1 MDDTQALEC
10 TQALPADWDEDDD
23 NNSGEKRIVAW
34 LEIEGVRH
42 DIFEGETKIG
52 RDQATCGI
60 VLQNKVLSKE
70 HALFD
75 IEGETHTLADLG
87 SMNKTRI
94 GKMVLKPKVRYALHG
109 DELIRFGDIRAK
121 YIINEKI
128 VLDDSGSET
137 GSESMLLI
145 DNTQEAPNS
154 PVLSHQLPGLDITNN
169 NSSCSTP
176 KVSQIV
182 PQDISDFI
190 PETPTVEQPRGSS
203 SMKTFIPESP
213 SASQSTPLP
222 HKSKAFSVAE
232 SPCNISVIQNMSAGV
247 GDEDSF
253 FFDPSQP
260 VKHKID
266 KRSEKDE
273 IATSDDVRSR
283 VNDDNSIRD
292 EDDDSPTQIF
302 DSPKDVKEKND
313 TGKELESKT
322 PEMNSEGDRNLHAND
337 NSGANIDNK
346 EDIFNQPTQAFT
358 HIDKSPNKILEKK
371 KVTISSFVDSKDND
385 DENTDSEED
394 IFNQPTQAFSN
405 LNPSPKKLLKQKVS
419 ELSSSVQGDPDN
431 TQDIM
436 EAFEM
441 VPVKSNS
448 ENSAQNE
455 DSDDESL
462 IATQPFVVK
471 GSPAKAKHQDDDDYV
486 STQLFLDDDDEI
498 VFKKPF
504 TVAPKFRKSNPSVA
518 ISNDDIQDELFNDDN
533 QDVLDTPTQ
542 AFVADD
548 KDDLEAPTQ
557 AFAGDDK
564 DALEDP
570 TQTLVFD
577 DKVASEVPTQA
588 FYNDPVPSEAPTQAY
603 DDDLPPTQK
612 FDPKQEAVSKEK
624 EPEAKLEGD
633 DDYDSDV
640 DDYFNQPTQPFLAEN
655 TDRSLL
661 ERPTQCFRETSP
673 KNITKDDNDEI
684 DDFFNEPTQAFAE
697 AKHSADI
704 DFDAPTQL
712 FGKRSEDVGAR
723 SEDES
728 LPPTHS
734 ADIDSDAPTQL
745 FGKKSEEVGALS
757 EDESLPP
764 TQIFT
769 APSPNVL
776 TPKRDEQVDDSLM
789 PTQPLPK
796 DSTNTPKTSENT
808 SAHSEPYD
816 IDAPTQIF
824 QEPLVAQD
832 TNEPPQVFHD
842 EDLAKS
848 AENIAPTQVF
858 ESDANATDGDCRAST
873 QLFIPEDKT
882 SLVNRPQRGISEIW
896 DKLDADATQD
906 ISLNVDVNIDETR
919 LANESNLQVLSERK
933 ELVNKEDYK
942 GSDMNYDDDN
952 SSTVSENLLEQTPQ
966 PHYQDC
972 QLMEV
977 GQETKDENYYS
988 DESTD
993 MEDEILAPKDTVK
1006 VQEVK
1011 NNASILQTSNM
1022 SRLELSSDSDII
1034 PEVKD
1039 TVTQP
1044 PKNETSHQ
1052 ELEGQKDKP
1061 LDGEKKQIYGDNGSQ
1076 QCKAQKEGASGKPGI
1091 HFTRVSKVVASD
1103 PVVLKSV
1110 GKAANYSQSTQDS
1123 TCVEDIKIYSS
1134 DSDDSDSMDSKNCK
1148 SVSEKVKE
1156 VAEILSDSETDDD
1169 VGNVSQRL
1177 FEFSQENEVDKGIG
1191 KQTSNKDKFEEE
1203 YHHNTKGR
1211 DKTEKQDKQIH
1222 ALQCRKAEKR
1232 TVENMT
1238 KDNKQNIQK
1247 EDKKETLIK
1256 SKINTRKSLMKQI
1269 QSPIDSHS
1277 KNYMRNMI
1285 NKKEIF
1291 EKSDKCREV
1300 GAEETKCNRTTR
1312 GRRRDKRQ
1320 SLDLD
1325 SNTEQKTKSGRISRE
1340 PRRFYPDID
1349 SEVADT
1355 SSASVVSKGKTVNI
1369 SKNMEEHVGVLL
1381 SKRTQSITP
1390 SPLKKDY
1397 KNEEETTISSSAKLG
1412 NSPETD
1418 PNRVDSLKK
1427 GLQRSVPQ
1435 TKEVQC
1441 ETVGE
1446 QVKKDPG
1453 EREQRSTSKT
1463 VKEQK
1468 IEEQIQQSSLETVGH
1483 EKKMEVQ
1490 RKTNRASITLKK
1502 NLVTVSEEQSLE
1514 PVRRGR
1520 RSAINNPKEGKTEK
1534 ASESNRET
1542 RVTVADIV
1550 HKEENVHTQSRQCR
1564 SVYGRP
1570 KENRNI
1576 STNQITKP
1584 ETEEKKIIRKQEDSV
1599 EPCRRGRKSAITK
1612 SEEVMIEEADENVK
1626 QKSIGTSVKNNPEEL
1641 TKRANQ
1647 KMLQKSVE
1655 DSIEEPFKQKV
1666 KIQPSRRGRRSAVPK
1681 SKDGNT
1687 ENISVTDN
1695 KGIEIENEPSR
1706 QGRRSAIQKS
1716 VESGILNQVRETED
1730 NDTGNG
1736 SKEKT
1741 AGRQKRARRWV
1752 VSETKEMDES
1762 TDSEKTSSLKL
1773 TIKSMQKESE
1783 TTSRPQRRGRA
1794 SIATSHPTVKEVPR
1808 STRQVR
1814 LSMIPERL
1822 DDENGGPS
1830 KSKKLKKSQGK
1841 ELGGCSFVEEKLSEM
1856 KVIDKGKQKQKNS
1869 AEESSDSESS
1879 SKRSSSQESQ
1889 RSQGRKRAR
1898 RNSNSSEDLHST
1910 PKSARTRTKVDSP
1923 YSKGILW
1930 SPSQRQQQAD
1940 IRPKVLFTGYK
1951 DQQDE
1956 KIVTDLG
1963 GMVVESPKECS
1974 VLVTMNIRRTC
1985 KLLAVIGKGM
1995 PIVTPQWL
2003 SASKLARNFVD
2014 PWKYIVKDTESEKK
2028 FAFQLHQSL
2037 QSARKSL
2044 LFEGLSFHATRSVKP
2059 PPDQMKEIIV
2069 CSGGI
2074 YMDVLPKRYSPEI
2087 RIISCA
2093 EDKNQW
2099 GAFKKLQIPVLGT
2112 EFILTGLLRHQLLL
2126 DDFILA

>member
-1 MDDTQALEC
+1 
-10 TQALPADWDEDDD
+10 
-23 NNSGEKRIVAW
+23 
-34 LEIEGVRH
+34 
-42 DIFEGETKIG
+42 
-52 RDQATCGI
+52 
-60 VLQNKVLSKE
+60 
-70 HALFD
+70 
-75 IEGETHTLADLG
+75 
-87 SMNKTRI
+87 
-94 GKMVLKPKVRYALHG
+94 
-109 DELIRFGDIRAK
+109 
-121 YIINEKI
+121 
-128 VLDDSGSET
+128 
-137 GSESMLLI
+137 
-145 DNTQEAPNS
+145 
-154 PVLSHQLPGLDITNN
+154 
-169 NSSCSTP
+169 
-176 KVSQIV
+176 
-182 PQDISDFI
+182 
-190 PETPTVEQPRGSS
+190 
-203 SMKTFIPESP
+203 MKTFIPESP

-247 GDEDSF
+247 VDEDSF

-260 VKHKID
+260 VKHKTD
-266 KRSEKDE
+266 KRSEKDK

-283 VNDDNSIRD
+283 VNDDNSNRD
-292 EDDDSPTQIF
+292 EEDDSPTQIF
-302 DSPKDVKEKND
+302 DSPKDVKEKSDN
-313 TGKELESKT
+313 GKELNT
-322 PEMNSEGDRNLHAND
+322 EGDRNLHAND
-337 NSGANIDNK
+337 NSGENIDTK

-358 HIDKSPNKILEKK
+358 HIDKSPNKMLEKK
-371 KVTISSFVDSKDND
+371 TVTISSFVDSKDNS
-385 DENTDSEED
+385 DENTDTEED

-441 VPVKSNS
+441 VPVKSNP
-448 ENSAQNE
+448 ENAAQNE

-462 IATQPFVVK
+462 IPTQPFEVK
-471 GSPAKAKHQDDDDYV
+471 GNQVKANHQDDDDYV
-486 STQLFLDDDDEI
+486 PTQLFFDDDDEI

-504 TVAPKFRKSNPSVA
+504 TVAPKSRKSNPSVA
-518 ISNDDIQDELFNDDN
+518 ISNDDIQDELFSDDN

-557 AFAGDDK
+557 AFTGDDK
-564 DALEDP
+564 DA
-570 TQTLVFD
+570 
-577 DKVASEVPTQA
+577 SEAPTQA
-588 FYNDPVPSEAPTQAY
+588 FYNDQVPSEAPTQAFYNDQVPSEAPTQAFYNDQVPSEAPTQAY
-603 DDDLPPTQK
+603 DDLPPTQK

-633 DDYDSDV
+633 DDNDSDV
-640 DDYFNQPTQPFLAEN
+640 DDYFNQPTQPFLAKEN

-661 ERPTQCFRETSP
+661 ERPTQCFRDTSP
-673 KNITKDDNDEI
+673 KNITKDDDDEI

-697 AKHSADI
+697 AKHNADI
-704 DFDAPTQL
+704 DSDAPTQL
-712 FGKRSEDVGAR
+712 FGKKSEVVGAL

-745 FGKKSEEVGALS
+745 FDKKSEDIGALSEDESLPPTHSADIDSDAPTQLFDKKSEDIGALS

-769 APSPNVL
+769 APSPNEL
-776 TPKRDEQVDDSLM
+776 TLKRDEQADDSLM
-789 PTQPLPK
+789 PTQPFTPK
-796 DSTNTPKTSENT
+796 DSTNTPKASEDTST
-808 SAHSEPYD
+808 HSEPYD
-816 IDAPTQIF
+816 VDAPTQIF
-824 QEPLVAQD
+824 QEPLVARD

-842 EDLAKS
+842 EELAES
-848 AENIAPTQVF
+848 AESIAPTQVF
-858 ESDANATDGDCRAST
+858 QNDVNVTDGDCRAST

-882 SLVNRPQRGISEIW
+882 CPVNRPQRGISEVW

-966 PHYQDC
+966 PHYKDC
-972 QLMEV
+972 LLKED

-1006 VQEVK
+1006 VQEVT
-1011 NNASILQTSNM
+1011 NDTSILQTSNM

-1034 PEVKD
+1034 PEVKG

-1044 PKNETSHQ
+1044 PKNEKSPQ

-1061 LDGEKKQIYGDNGSQ
+1061 LDGEKKQTYGDNGSQ

-1091 HFTRVSKVVASD
+1091 HFTRVSKVVASE

-1110 GKAANYSQSTQDS
+1110 GKAAKYSQSTQDS
-1123 TCVEDIKIYSS
+1123 TCVKDIKIYSS

-1177 FEFSQENEVDKGIG
+1177 FEFSEEDEVDKGIG

-1211 DKTEKQDKQIH
+1211 DKTEKQDEQIH
-1222 ALQCRKAEKR
+1222 AWQCRKAEKR
-1232 TVENMT
+1232 TVENIA
-1238 KDNKQNIQK
+1238 KENELNIQK
-1247 EDKKETLIK
+1247 EDEKETPIK

-1269 QSPIDSHS
+1269 ESPIDSHS
-1277 KNYMRNMI
+1277 KNDIRNMI
-1285 NKKEIF
+1285 NKKEIV

-1300 GAEETKCNRTTR
+1300 GAEETKCNKTTR
-1312 GRRRDKRQ
+1312 ERRRDKRQ

-1325 SNTEQKTKSGRISRE
+1325 SNTEQKTKSGRIRRE
-1340 PRRFYPDID
+1340 PRRFSPDRN

-1355 SSASVVSKGKTVNI
+1355 SSASVISKGKTVNI
-1369 SKNMEEHVGVLL
+1369 TKNMEEHVGVHL
-1381 SKRTQSITP
+1381 SKRTQSSTP
-1390 SPLKKDY
+1390 SPLKKNYD
-1397 KNEEETTISSSAKLG
+1397 NEVETTISLSAKLG

-1418 PNRVDSLKK
+1418 PNRVDSQKK
-1427 GLQRSVPQ
+1427 GLQQSVPQ
-1435 TKEVQC
+1435 TKEVQL
-1441 ETVGE
+1441 ETEGNLQGKCIGEIVGK
-1446 QVKKDPG
+1446 QVRKDPG
-1453 EREQRSTSKT
+1453 KRERRSISKT
-1463 VKEQK
+1463 LKEPK
-1468 IEEQIQQSSLETVGH
+1468 IEEEIQQSSLETENTNSESVGH

-1490 RKTNRASITLKK
+1490 RKTNRASIALTK
-1502 NLVTVSEEQSLE
+1502 NLVTVAEEQSLE

-1550 HKEENVHTQSRQCR
+1550 HKEENMHTQSRQSR
-1564 SVYGRP
+1564 SACGRP
-1570 KENRNI
+1570 KGNRNI
-1576 STNQITKP
+1576 STNHITKQ
-1584 ETEEKKIIRKQEDSV
+1584 ETEEKMIIRKQENSV
-1599 EPCRRGRKSAITK
+1599 EPRRRGRKSAITK
-1612 SEEVMIEEADENVK
+1612 SEEGMTEEADEAVK
-1626 QKSIGTSVKNNPEEL
+1626 QKSLGTSVENNPEEL

-1647 KMLQKSVE
+1647 KMQRKSVE
-1655 DSIEEPFKQKV
+1655 DSIEEPLKQEVKV
-1666 KIQPSRRGRRSAVPK
+1666 QPSRRGRRSAVPK

-1687 ENISVTDN
+1687 ENISVTEN
-1695 KGIEIENEPSR
+1695 KDVEIEIKPSR
-1706 QGRRSAIQKS
+1706 QGRRSAVQKS
-1716 VESGILNQVRETED
+1716 VESGIVNQMRETED

-1752 VSETKEMDES
+1752 VSETKVVDES
-1762 TDSEKTSSLKL
+1762 TDSNKTSSLKL

-1783 TTSRPQRRGRA
+1783 ATNRPQRRGRA

-1814 LSMIPERL
+1814 LSMISERME
-1822 DDENGGPS
+1822 DENDGPS
-1830 KSKKLKKSQGK
+1830 KSKKLKKSQDK
-1841 ELGGCSFVEEKLSEM
+1841 ELGGCSSVEEKLSEM
-1856 KVIDKGKQKQKNS
+1856 KVKDKRKQKQKTS

-1910 PKSARTRTKVDSP
+1910 PKSARTRIKVESP

-1940 IRPKVLFTGYK
+1940 VRPKVLFTGYT

-1974 VLVTMNIRRTC
+1974 VLVTMNVRRTC

-2069 CSGGI
+2069 CSGGV
-2074 YMDVLPKRYSPEI
+2074 YMDVPPKRYSPEI